1 MNLFGM
7 KKHHLKALWIWALL
21 ATFCL
26 EVHAQSGTVTGRV
39 SDEKGELLIGV
50 SVQEKDT
57 GNGTITDING
67 QYTLKLTTANPTLV
81 ISYVGYKPQEIA
93 VNKKTLIDVILAE
106 DVSALDEVVV
116 VAYGHQ
122 RKVSVVGAQS
132 SMKMDDI
139 KMPTANLS
147 SSIAGPSGRCGSR
160 ATHG

>member
-1 MNLFGM
+1 M
-7 KKHHLKALWIWALL
+7 

-81 ISYVGYKPQEIA
+81 ISYVDT
-93 VNKKTLIDVILAE
+93 NR
-106 DVSALDEVVV
+106 
-116 VAYGHQ
+116 
-122 RKVSVVGAQS
+122 RKS
-132 SMKMDDI
+132 
-139 KMPTANLS
+139 P
-147 SSIAGPSGRCGSR
+147 
-160 ATHG
+160 

>member
-81 ISYVGYKPQEIA
+81 ISYVGY
-93 VNKKTLIDVILAE
+93 NR
-106 DVSALDEVVV
+106 
-116 VAYGHQ
+116 
-122 RKVSVVGAQS
+122 RKS
-132 SMKMDDI
+132 
-139 KMPTANLS
+139 P
-147 SSIAGPSGRCGSR
+147 
-160 ATHG
+160 

>member
-21 ATFCL
+21 DNVL
-26 EVHAQSGTVTGRV
+26 SGGSRAKRNSDRSV

-81 ISYVGYKPQEIA
+81 ISYVDT
-93 VNKKTLIDVILAE
+93 NR
-106 DVSALDEVVV
+106 
-116 VAYGHQ
+116 
-122 RKVSVVGAQS
+122 RKS
-132 SMKMDDI
+132 
-139 KMPTANLS
+139 P
-147 SSIAGPSGRCGSR
+147 
-160 ATHG
+160 